1 MPNET
6 AFEDANTV
14 KRNYSPSSPLVPMLQ
29 RGNEVALFTSRS
41 NAPAWERGENM
52 DLLGLEL

>member
-41 NAPAWERGENM
+41 NAPAWERGGN
-52 DLLGLEL
+52 DTA